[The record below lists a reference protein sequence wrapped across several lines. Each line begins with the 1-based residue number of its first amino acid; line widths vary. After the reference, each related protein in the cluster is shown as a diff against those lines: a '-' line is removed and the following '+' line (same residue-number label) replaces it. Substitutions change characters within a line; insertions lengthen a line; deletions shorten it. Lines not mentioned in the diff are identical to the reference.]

1 MSSPRTDPR
10 PQPDAGRPRRRR
22 RRGPSGGSAQP
33 TQRTDP
39 GPAGSRATRHHRD
52 AADGAATPPRQ
63 GRRARQQ
70 PNQHQPN
77 QRLDRRPDAA
87 SDAST
92 LFPAAAAS
100 PAIDAAATAFDALG
114 VPARLIPALAA
125 LGAARPFPIQA
136 ATLPATLA
144 GRDVLGRG
152 RTGSGKTIAFAV
164 PLVARLAGDRARP
177 ERPRG
182 LVLVPTRELAN
193 QVHRTVAPLAKAA
206 RLRATTVYGGVG
218 YGAQVTALRS
228 GVDIVIA
235 CPGRLEDLIAQGAC
249 HLDQVEVT
257 VLDEADHMADLGFL
271 PAVRRL
277 LRATAPGGQRMLF
290 SATLDNGISVLVKD
304 FLADP
309 AVHAVDDES
318 SPVQAMRHRV
328 LLVQGPDRSTVIREL
343 AAGQGRR
350 LLFTRTK
357 HGARKWA
364 RALTKSGIP
373 AVDLHGNLSQGAR
386 ERNLAAFSSGKAT
399 VLVATDIA
407 ARGIHVDDIELV
419 VHLDPPAEHKAYLH
433 RSGRTARA
441 GAGGT
446 VVTVTLPE
454 QRDDVRALM
463 RKAHITPTI
472 VAATPGSDNLAAVLA
487 A

>member
-1 MSSPRTDPR
+1 MSTAHTDPR
-10 PQPDAGRPRRRR
+10 PQQGTGRSRRR
-22 RRGPSGGSAQP
+22 RRGAPQRAGTPSRP
-33 TQRTDP
+33 N
-39 GPAGSRATRHHRD
+39 RD
-52 AADGAATPPRQ
+52 AQQRSSAAKTPS
-63 GRRARQQ
+63 
-70 PNQHQPN
+70 
-77 QRLDRRPDAA
+77 AA
-87 SDAST
+87 
-92 LFPAAAAS
+92 LFSATTPAPVSAAA
-100 PAIDAAATAFDALG
+100 PATFDALG
-114 VPARLIPALAA
+114 VPATLLPALAA
-125 LGAARPFPIQA
+125 LGATSPFPIQA

-164 PLVARLAGDRARP
+164 PLVTRLAGRRARAGH
-177 ERPRG
+177 PRG
-182 LVLVPTRELAN
+182 LVLVPTRELAG
-193 QVHRTVAPLAKAA
+193 QVHRTVAPLARAA
-206 RLRATTVYGGVG
+206 GLRASTVYGGVG
-218 YGAQVTALRS
+218 YGSQVAALRA
-228 GVDIVIA
+228 GVDILIA
-235 CPGRLEDLIAQGAC
+235 CPGRLEDLIAQGTC
-249 HLDQVEVT
+249 QLGDIEVT

-277 LRATAPGGQRMLF
+277 LRATAPDGQRMLF
-290 SATLDNGISVLVKD
+290 SATLDNGISVLAGD
-304 FLADP
+304 FLSDP

-318 SPVQAMRHRV
+318 SPVQTMTHRV
-328 LLVQGPDRSTVIREL
+328 LLVQPADRSAVIREL
-343 AAGQGRR
+343 AAGRGRR

-357 HGARKWA
+357 YGARKWA

-386 ERNLAAFSSGKAT
+386 ERNLAAFSSGEAT

-446 VVTVTLPE
+446 VVTLTLPE

-463 RKAHITPTI
+463 RKANITPTI
-472 VAATPGSDNLAAVLA
+472 VSATPGSDNLAAVLA
-487 A
+487 G

>member
-1 MSSPRTDPR
+1 MSTPRTDPR
-10 PQPDAGRPRRRR
+10 PQPAAGRSRR
-22 RRGPSGGSAQP
+22 RRGP
-33 TQRTDP
+33 R
-39 GPAGSRATRHHRD
+39 
-52 AADGAATPPRQ
+52 
-63 GRRARQQ
+63 
-70 PNQHQPN
+70 PN
-77 QRLDRRPDAA
+77 QRHQRPNRRQDTAA
-87 SDAST
+87 TSASA
-92 LFPAAAAS
+92 LFPTTTATTTTS
-100 PAIDAAATAFDALG
+100 DTTVTAATAATTGSTTFDALG
-114 VPARLIPALAA
+114 VPAPLIPVLAD
-125 LGAARPFPIQA
+125 LGATAPFPIQA

-164 PLVARLAGDRARP
+164 PLVARLTGGRANP
-177 ERPRG
+177 GRPRG

-206 RLRATTVYGGVG
+206 GLRASTVYGGVG
-218 YGAQVTALRS
+218 YGSQTAALRS
-228 GVDIVIA
+228 GVDILIA
-235 CPGRLEDLIAQGAC
+235 CPGRLEDLIAQGTC
-249 HLDQVEVT
+249 QLGEVEVT

-271 PAVRRL
+271 PGVRRL
-277 LRATAPGGQRMLF
+277 LRSTAPDGQRMLF
-290 SATLDNGISVLVKD
+290 SATLDNGISVLVND
-304 FLADP
+304 FLSDP

-318 SPVQAMRHRV
+318 SPVQGMTHRV
-328 LLVQGPDRSTVIREL
+328 LLVQSADRPAVIREL
-343 AAGQGRR
+343 AAGTGRR

-364 RALTKSGIP
+364 RSLTKSGIP

-386 ERNLAAFSSGKAT
+386 ERNLAAFSNGKAM

-463 RKAHITPTI
+463 RKAHITPTVI
-472 VAATPGSDNLAAVLA
+472 SATPRGDNLAAVLA